1 LGMTEVNPR
10 GGSQLDR
17 IDGKLDQI
25 LDRLTRMEE
34 RANAHAGKLEAH
46 DARLDEHATRIRD
59 IEISHAVSAA
69 TGQQTG
75 QQLKGRWAAIGATS
89 LVILGAIG
97 AFLGNGILKLLHIGS

>member
-1 LGMTEVNPR
+1 MTQIDPK

-17 IDGKLDQI
+17 IDAKLDQI

-59 IEISHAVSAA
+59 VEISHAVSAA

-89 LVILGAIG
+89 LVILGSVG
-97 AFLGNGILKLLHIGS
+97 AFIGNALVRLFHTGT

>member
-1 LGMTEVNPR
+1 MTQIDPK

-17 IDGKLDQI
+17 IDNKLDQI

-59 IEISHAVSAA
+59 VEISHAVSAA

-75 QQLKGRWAAIGATS
+75 QQLKGRWAAIGATA
-89 LVILGAIG
+89 LVVLGAVG
-97 AFLGNGILKLLHIGS
+97 AFVGNGLIKLLHIGS